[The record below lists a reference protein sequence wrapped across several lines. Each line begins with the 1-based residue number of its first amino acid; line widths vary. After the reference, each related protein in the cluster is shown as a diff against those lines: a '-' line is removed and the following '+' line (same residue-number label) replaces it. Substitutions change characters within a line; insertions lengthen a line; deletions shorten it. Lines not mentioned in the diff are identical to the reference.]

1 MLHFWIMRPIL
12 LLPTFALAIAPGLW
26 PRTLSAQD
34 NQQAQPASS
43 RSRLVVS
50 LEISAA
56 LVTRRAPAD
65 WLDAVPTPLLDRMAA
80 DEHFAS
86 IDVGTTAGNG
96 ILIRFD
102 FDDMASYKEWNDLP
116 ESQLMLAEIG
126 QAIGYGYS
134 RTGISMR
141 RVAVDPRSA
150 PTARPRNAPNAPSQ
164 PIAPP
169 AQPKAAV
176 RMATRTP

>member
-1 MLHFWIMRPIL
+1 MRFVK
-12 LLPTFALAIAPGLW
+12 LLPTLASVMAIGPS
-26 PRTLSAQD
+26 LSPLSV
-34 NQQAQPASS
+34 QAQQSQATRVAVS

-56 LVTRRAPAD
+56 PVTRRAPAD
-65 WLDAVPTPLLDRMAA
+65 WLDAVPQPLLDEMAA

-86 IDVGTTAGNG
+86 IDLGGLAGNG

-102 FDDMASYKEWNDLP
+102 FDDMEAYRAWNDLP
-116 ESQLMLAEIG
+116 DVQLMLAEIG

-141 RVAVDPRSA
+141 RVAVDARGA
-150 PTARPRNAPNAPSQ
+150 PAARAPNGPTS
-164 PIAPP
+164 PP
-169 AQPKAAV
+169 AQPRASV
-176 RMATRTP
+176 RMAARTP

>member
-1 MLHFWIMRPIL
+1 MRYIPS
-12 LLPTFALAIAPGLW
+12 LPALALGLAIG
-26 PRTLSAQD
+26 PSLSPTPV
-34 NQQAQPASS
+34 QAQQSHATQVALS

-56 LVTRRAPAD
+56 PVTRRAPAD
-65 WLDAVPTPLLDRMAA
+65 WLDAVPQPLLDEMAA

-86 IDVGTTAGNG
+86 IDLGGPAGNG

-102 FDDMASYKEWNDLP
+102 FDDMQAYRAWNDLP
-116 ESQLMLAEIG
+116 DVQQLLAEIG
-126 QAIGYGYS
+126 QVIGYGYS

-141 RVAVDPRSA
+141 RVAGDPRPAPAARQRSA
-150 PTARPRNAPNAPSQ
+150 PNVPVAPAPS
-164 PIAPP
+164 
-169 AQPKAAV
+169 PKAET